1 MLSTESL
8 LAALMMLV
16 IASATFFIAK
26 RVQLPYTA
34 LLAFVGMALAP
45 ISLHIPLFSFMRDFV
60 LTPELLFYVFLPTLI
75 FESAYNIDVRRF
87 SRDLPVVASL
97 AVVSLLISTFLIA
110 GALYFALQFL
120 GFPVPFVLT
129 LLFGTLISATDPVA
143 VLALFKE
150 YGAPRRLSLIFEG
163 ESLFN
168 DGTAVAL
175 FLIVLGIILNGF
187 HGMETIT
194 AGVTAFLIMVI
205 GGAFL
210 GLLFGGLFANLIG
223 LTKQNES
230 VSITLTIVMA
240 HLTFLLTDL
249 VAHHLSWGGQP
260 LHLSAIISTSVASIV
275 MGNYG
280 RYKISVRA
288 EEFVE
293 KFWEQ
298 LAFISNSIVFIL
310 IGLLFAELPTNTNNF
325 WLIVLSTIGIVA
337 AARALSIY
345 PVIGILNFFITEKI
359 PTSWQH
365 LMAWGSLRG
374 ALAVT
379 MVLLIPDTLSLPG
392 WEYALTPKEFILTIT
407 IGCVFTT
414 LFIKATT
421 MGSLMKKL
429 GIDALR
435 PIESLQYKE
444 AHALVEHTVLE
455 RLNRFAHKDYIDAQ
469 TFATLHKKHTD
480 RYEASCTECAEYN
493 DVLAESALRL
503 HAIGI
508 ERFHLKKLYQYGEVS
523 EKSVKRIMNKLAIQS
538 EYIEEGNMN
547 VPETSSYEA
556 KDVFGKVATSLKHLF
571 FTPSPEKTAV
581 ENYTYYRGQSIISRK
596 VLKELERIE
605 TKGESAVFSAAALE
619 STRAAYMRFQ
629 EGSTKKMEAV
639 AQQYPELISKTNRSL
654 AERGLFKVE
663 ETVLD
668 ELFEKELITPK
679 IYITLR
685 NEFEEEAV

>member
-1 MLSTESL
+1 MFSTESL

-26 RVQLPYTA
+26 RIRLPYTA

-45 ISLHIPLFSFMRDFV
+45 VSLHIPLFSFMRDFV

-75 FESAYNIDVRRF
+75 FESAYNINVRRL
-87 SRDLPVVASL
+87 SKDLPAIASL
-97 AVVSLLISTFLIA
+97 AVVSLLLSTLLIA
-110 GALYFALQFL
+110 GSLYVVLDFI
-120 GFPVPFVLT
+120 GFPIPFMLA

-175 FLIVLGIILNGF
+175 FLIMLGIILEGY
-187 HGMETIT
+187 HGIATIS
-194 AGVTAFLIMVI
+194 AGVTAFFIMVL
-205 GGAFL
+205 GGIL
-210 GLLFGGLFANLIG
+210 MGLFFGGLFANIIG
-223 LTKQNES
+223 WTKENES

-249 VAHHLSWGGQP
+249 VAHHLSFGGSP

-310 IGLLFAELPTNTNNF
+310 IGLLFAELPTNINHF
-325 WLIVLSTIGIVA
+325 WMIILSTIVIVA
-337 AARALSIY
+337 TARALSIY
-345 PVIGILNFFITEKI
+345 PVIGMLNCFIKEKI
-359 PTSWQH
+359 PMTWQH

-379 MVLLIPDTLSLPG
+379 MVLLIPDTLSFSG
-392 WEYALTPKEFILTIT
+392 WDYTLTPKEFVLTIT

-414 LFIKATT
+414 LFLKATT
-421 MGSLMKKL
+421 IGSLMKKL
-429 GIDALR
+429 KIDTLR
-435 PIESLQYKE
+435 PIEALQYKE
-444 AHALVEHTVLE
+444 ARAIVEHTVLE
-455 RLNRFAHKDYIDAQ
+455 RLNKFAKKNYIDEA
-469 TFATLHKKHTD
+469 TFATLHTKHGD
-480 RYEASCTECAEYN
+480 RYEEACTECAEYA
-493 DVLAESALRL
+493 DSLAESALRV

-523 EKSVKRIMNKLAIQS
+523 EKSVKRIMNKLAIQY
-538 EYIEEGNMN
+538 EYIDIGDMN
-547 VPETSSYEA
+547 VPETSVYAA
-556 KDVFGKVATSLKHLF
+556 KDMFGKLASSLKNLLY
-571 FTPSPEKTAV
+571 TPSTEDIAI
-581 ENYTYYRGQSIISRK
+581 ENYTYYRAQSIIARK
-596 VLKELERIE
+596 VLKELETIE
-605 TKGESAVFSAAALE
+605 TKGESLVFSSSALE
-619 STRAAYMRFQ
+619 KTYTAYRKFRD
-629 EGSTKKMEAV
+629 GSTLKMEAV
-639 AQQYPELISKTNRSL
+639 AKQYPSLISKTNRQL

-663 ETVLD
+663 ETVLED
-668 ELFEKELITPK
+668 LYEKELITPK
-679 IYITLR
+679 IFISLR
-685 NEFEEEAV
+685 NQFEEETE

>member
-1 MLSTESL
+1 MLTTESL

-26 RVQLPYTA
+26 RVRLPYTA

-45 ISLHIPLFSFMRDFV
+45 VSLHVPLFSFMRDFV

-75 FESAYNIDVRRF
+75 FESAYNIDVRRL
-87 SRDLPVVASL
+87 SRDLPVIASL
-97 AVVSLLISTFLIA
+97 AIVSLLISTFLIA
-110 GALYFALQFL
+110 GALYFVLDL
-120 GFPVPFVLT
+120 IGFSIPFTLA

-175 FLIVLGIILNGF
+175 FLIVLGVILNGY
-187 HGMETIT
+187 HGFATIET
-194 AGVTAFLIMVI
+194 GVTAFLMMVI

-210 GLLFGGLFANLIG
+210 GLFFGWLFANIIG
-223 LTKQNES
+223 FTKQNES

-249 VAHHLSWGGQP
+249 VAHHLSWNGHP

-288 EEFVE
+288 EAFVE

-310 IGLLFAELPTNTNNF
+310 IGLLFAELPTNTNHF
-325 WLIVLSTIGIVA
+325 WMIILSTIVIVA
-337 AARALSIY
+337 IARALSIY
-345 PVIGILNFFITEKI
+345 PVMATLNFFLTEKI
-359 PTSWQH
+359 PRTWQH

-379 MVLLIPDTLSLPG
+379 MVLLIPDTLSFPG
-392 WEYALTPKEFILTIT
+392 WEYAITPKEFILTIT

-414 LFIKATT
+414 LFLKATT
-421 MGSLMKKL
+421 IGSLMKKL
-429 GIDALR
+429 KIDTLR
-435 PIESLQYKE
+435 PLEALQYEE
-444 AHALVEHTVLE
+444 ARALVEHTVLE
-455 RLNRFAHKDYIDAQ
+455 RLNKFAKKNYIDTA
-469 TFATLHKKHTD
+469 TFEALHKKHGE
-480 RYEASCTECAEYN
+480 RYMEACTECAEHA
-493 DVLAESALRL
+493 DLLAESALRL

-523 EKSVKRIMNKLAIQS
+523 EKSVKRIMNKLAVQS
-538 EYIEEGNMN
+538 EYLDEGNMN
-547 VPETSSYEA
+547 VPETSTYAE
-556 KDVFGKVATSLKHLF
+556 KDLFGKLTGSMKDLLY
-571 FTPSPEKTAV
+571 TPTAEEAAV
-581 ENYTYYRGQSIISRK
+581 ENYTYYRAQSIIARK
-596 VLKELERIE
+596 VLKELDAIE
-605 TKGESAVFSAAALE
+605 TKGESRVFSLDALE
-619 STRAAYMRFQ
+619 KTRVAYRKFRD
-629 EGSTKKMEAV
+629 GSTAKMEAV
-639 AQQYPELISKTNRSL
+639 AKKYPSLISETNRQL

-668 ELFEKELITPK
+668 DLFEKEFITPK

-685 NEFEEEAV
+685 NQFEEEAV

>member
-1 MLSTESL
+1 MLTTESL
-8 LAALMMLV
+8 LAALMILV

-26 RVQLPYTA
+26 RMRLPYTA

-45 ISLHIPLFSFMRDFV
+45 VSLHIPLFSFMRDFV

-75 FESAYNIDVRRF
+75 FESAYNIDLRRF

-97 AVVSLLISTFLIA
+97 AIVSLLISTFLIA
-110 GALYFALQFL
+110 GALYFALQL
-120 GFPVPFVLT
+120 IGFPVPFMLT

-150 YGAPRRLSLIFEG
+150 FGAPRRLSLIFEG

-175 FLIVLGIILNGF
+175 FLIVLSIIVEGYNGIA
-187 HGMETIT
+187 TIGT
-194 AGVTAFLIMVI
+194 GISSFLFMVI
-205 GGAFL
+205 GGAFV
-210 GLLFGGLFANLIG
+210 GLLFGGLFANIIG
-223 LTKQNES
+223 WTKQNES

-249 VAHHLSWGGQP
+249 VAHHLTFNGHP

-310 IGLLFAELPTNTNNF
+310 IGLLFAELPTTTEHF
-325 WLIVLSTIGIVA
+325 WIIILSTIVIVA

-345 PVIGILNFFITEKI
+345 PVVGAVNLFLKDKV

-379 MVLLIPDTLSLPG
+379 MVLLIPDTLTFPG
-392 WEYALTPKEFILTIT
+392 WEYSLTPKEFVLTIT

-414 LFIKATT
+414 LFLKATT
-421 MGSLMKKL
+421 IGSLMRRL
-429 GIDALR
+429 GIDTLR
-435 PIESLQYKE
+435 PIEALQYEE
-444 AHALVEHTVLE
+444 ARALVEHTVLD
-455 RLNRFAHKDYIDAQ
+455 RIRMFADKQYIDAD
-469 TFATLHKKHTD
+469 T
-480 RYEASCTECAEYN
+480 Y
-493 DVLAESALRL
+493 SALQTKHNARYAEACGECKDVSPTIAERAL
-503 HAIGI
+503 RVHAIGI

-523 EKSVKRIMNKLAIQS
+523 EESVKRIMNKLAIQS
-538 EYIEEGNMN
+538 EYIDEGDMD
-547 VPETSSYEA
+547 VPEHSEVRGEIFSRVIT
-556 KDVFGKVATSLKHLF
+556 GLKHLL
-571 FTPSPEKTAV
+571 FTPDAEDKAV
-581 ENYTYYRGQSIISRK
+581 ENYTYYRAQSIISRK
-596 VLKELERIE
+596 VLKELDAIE
-605 TKGESAVFSAAALE
+605 DKGESLVFSPEALKK
-619 STRAAYMRFQ
+619 TREAYRSFRD
-629 EGSTKKMEAV
+629 GSTKKMKAV
-639 AQQYPELISKTNRSL
+639 ADAYPTLISKTNRSL

-663 ETVLD
+663 ETVLHT
-668 ELFEKELITPK
+668 LYEKELITPK

-685 NEFEEEAV
+685 NQFEEEAA